1 MYQEEGTCMTIDTKS
16 LAEIRHLLVL
26 AAQQEYDARIA
37 RGIHPYAMASYH
49 FEKCIYEELNKHVDI
64 SDWKAG
70 NWHALQK
77 ARDFYEYEIVFD
89 KYNQNVGPLSNG
101 LWAVSAC
108 ISSTAAWAT
117 PGFAEAYAN
126 HCRENN

>member
-1 MYQEEGTCMTIDTKS
+1 MTNTKS
-16 LAEIRHLLVL
+16 LAEIRHLMVL
-26 AAQQEYDARIA
+26 AAQKEYDRRIEC
-37 RGIHPYAMASYH
+37 GIHPYAIASYH
-49 FEKCIYEELNKHVDI
+49 FNDCIYEVLNEHVDI
-64 SDWKAG
+64 SDWKAE

-89 KYNQNVGPLSNG
+89 KYNRNVGPLSNG

-108 ISSTAAWAT
+108 INSTAAWAT
-117 PGFAEAYAN
+117 PGFAEAYEN

>member
-1 MYQEEGTCMTIDTKS
+1 MTSTKS
-16 LAEIRHLLVL
+16 LAEIRHLMVL
-26 AAQQEYDARIA
+26 AAQKEYDKWIEA
-37 RGIHPYAMASYH
+37 GIHPYAIASYH
-49 FEKCIYEELNKHVDI
+49 FERCIYEELKKHVDI
-64 SDWKAG
+64 TDWKAG
-70 NWHALQK
+70 NWRALQQ

-108 ISSTAAWAT
+108 ISSTAAWST

>member
-1 MYQEEGTCMTIDTKS
+1 MTTDTKS
-16 LAEIRHLLVL
+16 LAEIRHLTVL
-26 AAQQEYDARIA
+26 AAQKEYDRRIEC
-37 RGIHPYAMASYH
+37 GIHPYSMASYH
-49 FEKCIYEELNKHVDI
+49 FERCIYEELKKHVDI

-77 ARDFYEYEIVFD
+77 ARDFYEYKIVFD
-89 KYNQNVGPLSNG
+89 KYNQNIGPLSNG

-117 PGFAEAYAN
+117 PGFAEAYSN

>member
-1 MYQEEGTCMTIDTKS
+1 MNKS
-16 LAEIRHLLVL
+16 LSEIRHLMVL
-26 AAQQEYDARIA
+26 AAQKKYDEWIES
-37 RGIHPYAMASYH
+37 GIHPYSIASYH
-49 FEKCIYEELNKHVDI
+49 FERCIYEELKKHVDI
-64 SDWKAG
+64 TDWKAG

-77 ARDFYEYEIVFD
+77 ARDFYEYEVVFD

-108 ISSTAAWAT
+108 ISSTAAWST